1 MQFSYSN
8 KQLDN
13 IARDNY
19 ELLRAYCAMLER
31 EGYWDGPRN
40 VLRQSIYVMLDM
52 YVQTVLVRLAVF
64 CGRLREEDKRFIAD
78 LPDINVYEIGG
89 DPSDDKR
96 INEQTERFFKSPP
109 ILLQLCGLR
118 DVNKGSGLLGLFFDA
133 LLNIQLSLAFQDS
146 EKTSLV
152 ASFIR
157 DYYTRI
163 EAFLGSGENYG
174 SIVNERYIFKKLC
187 SEDFEKSAENLRK
200 CGDSFEK
207 YKQMMMLV
215 SPAETAAKWAAKN
228 SVQPHDNK
236 TGAEINREIEDKYAD
251 AENSS
256 PVNKQEERN
265 GDITGHLNSDKT
277 DVTGSSGEQNKSSD
291 TNEIKNTEPVEEKTE
306 HIMRADPNK
315 TYRVYSSEDEYDDEE
330 YDDYDY
336 GYSNGYIDDEYD
348 EDEFGEGGFGND
360 SYGYDDEDSYDPYG
374 SVKGD
379 DGSNH
384 NSDDKTASDRSG
396 SDDRNGRESN
406 VNDRYSNSKSTD
418 ENKKREIRAPWHD
431 LDDDAYGDT
440 SRGSLDER
448 RDKVLQAGVNVE
460 PVANRE
466 SLAMKKVLGTKV
478 DGVLDT
484 GTELDKLLTELD
496 ELVGLDAVKQEVRSL
511 INLIKVRALR
521 KKHNMPLIDMSFHM
535 VFTGNPGTGKTT
547 VARLIAGIYRELGL
561 LSKGQL
567 IESDRSRLVAGYVGQ
582 TAIKVREVVEQA
594 LGGVLFI
601 DEAYSLKGN
610 AQNDFG
616 DEAIETLVKLMEDH
630 RDDLVV
636 IVAGY
641 NDEMREFLKSNTG
654 LTSRFNR
661 FITFEDYTSEELIL
675 IMDSMAG
682 KAGFKMSPEAR
693 EKVVEFVEGMDDKK
707 KKDFGNARGIRN
719 LFERVVV
726 NQANRITKLD
736 DPTFE
741 DLEMILPEDVIVN

>member
-52 YVQTVLVRLAVF
+52 YVQTVLVRLALF
-64 CGRLREEDKRFIAD
+64 CGRLRDEDKRFIAD
-78 LPDINVYEIGG
+78 LPDINVYEIGN
-89 DPSDDKR
+89 DPKDDKR

-163 EAFLGSGENYG
+163 EAFLGNSENYG

-187 SEDFEKSAENLRK
+187 SEDFERSAENLRK

-215 SPAETAAKWAAKN
+215 SPAETAAKWASKRSAE
-228 SVQPHDNK
+228 PAETR
-236 TGAEINREIEDKYAD
+236 TGAKINSHIEDQTRKIGENNDLAD
-251 AENSS
+251 ERNTKFQENGTGNDIDNATKSDS
-256 PVNKQEERN
+256 GNGENNVSDPEKQKAVQNASNGENKASDQKSDDPLTSVSNTGQQEE
-265 GDITGHLNSDKT
+265 K
-277 DVTGSSGEQNKSSD
+277 V
-291 TNEIKNTEPVEEKTE
+291 E
-306 HIMRADPNK
+306 HIMRANPNK

-330 YDDYDY
+330 EYDDY
-336 GYSNGYIDDEYD
+336 GYGYIDDPYE
-348 EDEFGEGGFGND
+348 
-360 SYGYDDEDSYDPYG
+360 EDSYYSDNYG
-374 SVKGD
+374 SEDEYEENYGQKSV
-379 DGSNH
+379 DGSEE
-384 NSDDKTASDRSG
+384 SYGLKGGSG
-396 SDDRNGRESN
+396 SDDNI
-406 VNDRYSNSKSTD
+406 
-418 ENKKREIRAPWHD
+418 KKHAPWHD
-431 LDDDAYGDT
+431 LDDIDEYT
-440 SRGSLDER
+440 ETNRGKLDER
-448 RDKVLQAGVNVE
+448 KEKVLQAGVNVD
-460 PVANRE
+460 PKANRE
-466 SLAMKKVLGTKV
+466 SLAMKKVLGNKP
-478 DGVLDT
+478 DDMMDS
-484 GTELDKLLTELD
+484 GTELDKLLAELD
-496 ELVGLDAVKQEVRSL
+496 ELVGLAAVKQEVRSL

-547 VARLIAGIYRELGL
+547 VARLIAAIYRELGL

-675 IMDSMAG
+675 IMDSMAK
-682 KAGFKMSPEAR
+682 KAGFKISPEAR
-693 EKVVEFVEGMDDKK
+693 EKVVGFVEGMDEKK

-736 DPTFE
+736 DPKFE
-741 DLEMILPEDVIVN
+741 DLEMILAEDVVV

>member
-19 ELLRAYCAMLER
+19 ELLRAYCSLLER

-78 LPDINVYEIGG
+78 LPDINVYEIGN
-89 DPSDDKR
+89 DPNDDKR
-96 INEQTERFFKSPP
+96 IDEQTERFFKSPP

-163 EAFLGSGENYG
+163 EAFLGNKDNYG

-187 SEDFEKSAENLRK
+187 SDDFEKSAENLRK

-215 SPAETAAKWAAKN
+215 SPAETAAKWASKKHGNNARNN
-228 SVQPHDNK
+228 SETDNTLK
-236 TGAEINREIEDKYAD
+236 LREDTGNRDIS
-251 AENSS
+251 EN
-256 PVNKQEERN
+256 
-265 GDITGHLNSDKT
+265 T
-277 DVTGSSGEQNKSSD
+277 
-291 TNEIKNTEPVEEKTE
+291 EEKTE
-306 HIMRADPNK
+306 HIMRANPNK
-315 TYRVYSSEDEYDDEE
+315 VYRVYSSEDVFEDEE
-330 YDDYDY
+330 CIEDSEY
-336 GYSNGYIDDEYD
+336 GFVDIFDEEYD
-348 EDEFGEGGFGND
+348 EDESRESTEEASDLTESVSNRSDIYNKDLKASEYNGTSQND
-360 SYGYDDEDSYDPYG
+360 RKKDQ
-374 SVKGD
+374 
-379 DGSNH
+379 NI
-384 NSDDKTASDRSG
+384 SDDKKQ
-396 SDDRNGRESN
+396 N
-406 VNDRYSNSKSTD
+406 
-418 ENKKREIRAPWHD
+418 IRAPWHD
-431 LDDDAYGDT
+431 LEEEEAVSDNEPG
-440 SRGSLDER
+440 SRGIDER
-448 RDKVLQAGVNVE
+448 REKVLKAGVNVE

-466 SLAMKKVLGTKV
+466 SLAMKKVLGTKD
-478 DGVLDT
+478 DGSVLDS
-484 GTELDKLLTELD
+484 GTELDRLLKELD

-547 VARLIAGIYRELGL
+547 VARLIAAIYRELGL

-641 NDEMREFLKSNTG
+641 NDEMHEFLKSNTG

-661 FITFEDYTSEELIL
+661 FITFEDYTCDELIR
-675 IMDSMAG
+675 IMDSMAE
-682 KAGFKMSPEAR
+682 KAGFKISPDAR
-693 EKVVEFVEGMDDKK
+693 AKVVSFVEGMDEKQ

-726 NQANRITKLD
+726 NQANRITGLD

-741 DLEMILPEDVIVN
+741 DLEMILPEDVIV